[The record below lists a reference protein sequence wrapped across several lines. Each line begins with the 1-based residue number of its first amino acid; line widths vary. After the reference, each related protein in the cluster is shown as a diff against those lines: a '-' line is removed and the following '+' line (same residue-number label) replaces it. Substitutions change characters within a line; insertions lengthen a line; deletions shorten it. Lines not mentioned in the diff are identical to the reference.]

1 MTKKSKEETM
11 RIIKYI
17 FSSGTSFIID
27 LLLFTLF
34 QWILQKMNM
43 TVVSSIL
50 LATILSRILSSLY
63 NYLMNSRFVFNNKDI
78 KTIISYYIL
87 VIIQMFMSAFLV
99 SLAKTIIPINATII
113 KFFIEII
120 IFVVNYVI
128 QKKIIFKEKR

>member
-87 VIIQMFMSAFLV
+87 VIIQMFMSAF
-99 SLAKTIIPINATII
+99 
-113 KFFIEII
+113 
-120 IFVVNYVI
+120 
-128 QKKIIFKEKR
+128 